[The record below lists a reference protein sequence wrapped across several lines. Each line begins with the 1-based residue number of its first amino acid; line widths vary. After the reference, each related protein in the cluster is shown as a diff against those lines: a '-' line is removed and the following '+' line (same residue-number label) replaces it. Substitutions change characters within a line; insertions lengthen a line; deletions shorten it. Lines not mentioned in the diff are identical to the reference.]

1 MKNYTFQWDTW
12 YPSLFAV
19 CTFFFSPNET
29 NFIVSLFYNKYRFEE
44 TAGGRAR
51 TQPNPLPIDLF
62 APSTA
67 SYRVLSNSLVS
78 FHVSLSF
85 RSLEFDLSPTQ
96 HHAIPTRS
104 FNPIPSYA
112 NRSNFWLSFSFRFSN
127 SKIHDR
133 GIIYAIS
140 KLESVCTL
148 IGREV

>member
-1 MKNYTFQWDTW
+1 MGHMVSQFICRMHFFFFPPMKQI
-12 YPSLFAV
+12 SLFR
-19 CTFFFSPNET
+19 FFIISIDSKRQRAGAHVPN
-29 NFIVSLFYNKYRFEE
+29 V
-44 TAGGRAR
+44 
-51 TQPNPLPIDLF
+51 PNPLPIDLF

-85 RSLEFDLSPTQ
+85 CSLEFDLSPTQ

-112 NRSNFWLSFSFRFSN
+112 NRPNFWLSFSFRFSN